1 MAFSRPRPD
10 METVDETLLAR
21 IVAFVVDSLLVGIV
35 GGLLVGIVAAVSPRL
50 ASFLTL
56 PFGLLG
62 LFYWV
67 YFEGAYGQTLGKMAM
82 DIVVVKDDGS
92 DCDYVAS
99 LVRNV
104 LRIVDALPTFYIV
117 GLVVIYVSDEGQRV
131 GDIAASTVVVK
142 ERGA

>member
-1 MAFSRPRPD
+1 

-21 IVAFVVDSLLVGIV
+21 IIAFVVDSILVGIV
-35 GGLLVGIVAAVSPRL
+35 GGLLVGIATAVSPRL

-62 LFYWV
+62 LLYWV

-82 DIVVVKDDGS
+82 DVVVVKDDGS
-92 DCDYVAS
+92 DCDYAAS

-131 GDIAASTVVVK
+131 GDIAASTVVVN